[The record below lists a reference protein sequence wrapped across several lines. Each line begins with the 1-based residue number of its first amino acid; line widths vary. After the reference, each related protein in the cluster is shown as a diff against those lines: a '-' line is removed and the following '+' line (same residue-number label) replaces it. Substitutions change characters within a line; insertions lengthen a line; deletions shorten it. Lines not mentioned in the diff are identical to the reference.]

1 MLGLEDFMTI
11 HALVTRGVYR
21 CDIAEQ
27 LGVHPKTVS
36 RAVQRGGPPT
46 PRRGR
51 RGSLLD
57 PYRSVIDGLLAEGV
71 WNAVVIWRELQ
82 ARGYPGEISII
93 RDYLRPKRA
102 LRPGARAT
110 VRFDGAVAIYDG
122 EPCVAQHVLQPPA
135 QGWVTVPDHHAALWA
150 DTLTV
155 ERRPLAVYEEV
166 TTWS

>member
-11 HALVTRGVYR
+11 HALVERGVYR
-21 CDIAEQ
+21 CDMAEQ

-36 RAVQRGGPPT
+36 RTVKRGGPPA

-57 PYRSVIDGLLAEGV
+57 PYRPVIDGLLAEGV

-102 LRPGARAT
+102 HDVG
-110 VRFDGAVAIYDG
+110 
-122 EPCVAQHVLQPPA
+122 HA
-135 QGWVTVPDHHAALWA
+135 QGSGNQRFGLRDRKRL
-150 DTLTV
+150 
-155 ERRPLAVYEEV
+155 PLKIPKDVRSACR
-166 TTWS
+166 

>member
-11 HALVTRGVYR
+11 HALVKRGVYR

-36 RAVQRGGPPT
+36 RAVQRGGVPA

-57 PYRSVIDGLLAEGV
+57 PYRAVIDGLLAEGV

-82 ARGYPGEISII
+82 AEATPERSPSSGTISA
-93 RDYLRPKRA
+93 PSGCCARA
-102 LRPGARAT
+102 LGPPCASKRSPG
-110 VRFDGAVAIYDG
+110 GS
-122 EPCVAQHVLQPPA
+122 C
-135 QGWVTVPDHHAALWA
+135 
-150 DTLTV
+150 
-155 ERRPLAVYEEV
+155 RR
-166 TTWS
+166 TGRCRRR